1 MTAAEAELQIESEA
15 ERIERWRRE
24 ELSRA
29 GYDRRAAVELAARFD
44 IDLHSATDLLA
55 KGCPPQLAVQILL

>member
-15 ERIERWRRE
+15 ERIERWRLE

-29 GYDRRAAVELAARFD
+29 GYDRRAAVALAARLD
-44 IDLHSATDLLA
+44 IDLHTATDLLA
-55 KGCPPQLAVQILL
+55 KGCPPELAVQILL